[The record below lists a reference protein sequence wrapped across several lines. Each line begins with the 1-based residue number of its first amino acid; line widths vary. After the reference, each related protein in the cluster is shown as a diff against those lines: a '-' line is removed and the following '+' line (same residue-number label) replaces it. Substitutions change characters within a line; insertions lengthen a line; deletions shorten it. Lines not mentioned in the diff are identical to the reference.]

1 MDACLMLADALLLA
15 DSSVLDVAIGVLKV
29 GIALGFVIFVHEL
42 GHFAVAK
49 MCGVQCDKFFVGFDI
64 GGYKLSKKWGDTEY
78 GIGILPLGGYVKM
91 MGQDDDPSKIAEQM
105 KQSEQ
110 AAEGF
115 DDTKTKEVTGP
126 GGEKYRVDRRSYLAK
141 TVPQRMAIISAGV
154 IMNLIFG
161 FIFAV
166 IAFRMG
172 VDYVPCVIGATSPG
186 SPAYMAGLEPGDEI
200 LKLNDRPGPGFKHLM
215 EDVTLG
221 DRDQGVRCLVRKADT
236 GKEVELVIKPALL
249 GDGPKIGVGFP
260 RTNVLADEMPTVPGS
275 PAAAAG
281 FEGGDEVVAING
293 APVTDYRSMQ
303 RELMKN
309 VAEPIEVTVRRR
321 KSQTPDQPSNSEA
334 DASEVTLTVQPARLR
349 RLGLVMTM
357 GPITAVQPG
366 SPAETA
372 GLKPGDLITAIN
384 DRVIGAPADGV
395 SNWDPVT
402 LPDLLPSEPQE
413 LSITVERG
421 DDTLELTA
429 QQREVLWPDFAGS
442 PGAPMTL
449 PSLGV
454 TYQIT
459 PEVASVVEG
468 SPAAEAMRKGD
479 LVTAARILLPE
490 GSETGGMKE
499 ALPFDS
505 KHQNWPFFV
514 EAYLQSIPL
523 ESVVELTVKRQEE
536 KLKIKLSPFEVADLF
551 VADRGLNPQ
560 VLQRER
566 PVTGFVD
573 ATALAWD
580 RMKNDMGTIFRV
592 LGKLGSDQ
600 VPVKNLSGPLGILSI
615 AYQQASTGIVPL
627 LLFLTMLS
635 ANLAVLNALPI
646 PVLDGGHMMFLAW
659 EGITGKPANE
669 KIVVA
674 LHMVGFVLLIGL
686 MVFALSND
694 ISRMFS

>member
-1 MDACLMLADALLLA
+1 
-15 DSSVLDVAIGVLKV
+15 
-29 GIALGFVIFVHEL
+29 
-42 GHFAVAK
+42 
-49 MCGVQCDKFFVGFDI
+49 
-64 GGYKLSKKWGDTEY
+64 
-78 GIGILPLGGYVKM
+78 M

-141 TVPQRMAIISAGV
+141 SVPQRMAIISAGV

-166 IAFRMG
+166 IAFGMG

-200 LKLNDRPGPGFKHLM
+200 LKLNDRSDPGFKHLM

-221 DRDQGVRCLVRKADT
+221 DRDQGVRCLVSKADS
-236 GKEVELVIKPALL
+236 GKEVELVIKPAML

-260 RTNVLADEMPTVPGS
+260 RTNVLAKEMPTVPGS
-275 PAAAAG
+275 PAAEAG
-281 FEGGDEVVAING
+281 FKGGDEVIAING

-309 VAEPIEVTVRRR
+309 VAEPIEVTVRRS
-321 KSQTPDQPSNSEA
+321 KDKNQDSSAGAE
-334 DASEVTLTVQPARLR
+334 ASEVTLTVPPARLR

-366 SPAETA
+366 SPAESA
-372 GLKPGDLITAIN
+372 GLKVGDVIKAIN
-384 DRVIGAPADGV
+384 DRVIGAPADGL
-395 SNWDPVT
+395 SNWDPAT
-402 LPDLLPSEPQE
+402 LPDLLLSEPKS
-413 LSITVERG
+413 LTITVERG
-421 DDTLELTA
+421 DETVELSA

-449 PSLGV
+449 PSLGL
-454 TYQIT
+454 TYQVT

-468 SPAAEAMRKGD
+468 SPAAEKMRKGD
-479 LVTAARILLPE
+479 VVTAARILLPE
-490 GSETGGMKE
+490 GSESTGMKDS
-499 ALPFDS
+499 LPFDE
-505 KHQNWPFFV
+505 KHRNWPFFV
-514 EAYLQSIPL
+514 EAYLQTIPL
-523 ESVVELTVKRQEE
+523 ESVVELTVERQNE
-536 KLKIKLSPFEVADLF
+536 KLKIKLSPFEVEDLF
-551 VADRGLNPQ
+551 VEDRGLNPQ
-560 VLQRER
+560 VLQRQR
-566 PVTGFVD
+566 QVTGLAD
-573 ATALAWD
+573 AMALAWD

-659 EGITGKPANE
+659 EGLTGKPANE